1 MLLLNNDKLSYME
14 MSRKFKISFDIFKKA
29 TLDKNIDKPKT
40 ILLPIRRINIYN
52 KGRKKRK

>member
-1 MLLLNNDKLSYME
+1 

-52 KGRKKRK
+52 KGRKKENRN